1 MAGPADPRDGGRDV
15 TEDGPLRATPGWDV
29 VAAVVYLGLTQAEVW
44 IFLEGEITPETQA
57 AGSVL
62 VALMAVAL
70 AFRSSRPVP
79 AFFVHGI
86 LIGAATVLGM
96 PGDVYPFGNLF
107 LLATVASVATP
118 PVAWISLATGLAGVG
133 SYFWRFGQPL
143 IFAAFTMSLWALGWA
158 GGRAARGRRREL
170 VLAHDRD
177 LSVATAEARDARLA
191 MEVQRRDIGREIHD
205 LVGHTINVMVVHAG
219 AGRRGL
225 DRDPD
230 EARQALVTIEQVG
243 RGALEELDGL
253 LASLSPT
260 PNGRRSLQGIADL
273 GRLVDGVSNTGIVAT
288 LDDRLERPVPRAVGA
303 TVYRVVQEAM
313 TNALKHAGAS
323 HVEVELAERAGEVV
337 VTVRDDGG
345 GSTGGVGRGL
355 VGMEE
360 RVGAHGGML
369 DHGDRPE
376 GGYRVTA
383 TIPVRR

>member
-1 MAGPADPRDGGRDV
+1 M
-15 TEDGPLRATPGWDV
+15 TEDGPLRTTPGWDV

-44 IFLEGEITPETQA
+44 IFLEGEITPDTQV

-62 VALMAVAL
+62 VTLMAVAL

-86 LIGAATVLGM
+86 LIGAATVLGI

-118 PVAWISLATGLAGVG
+118 PIAWVSLATGLVGVG
-133 SYFWRFGQPL
+133 SYFWRFGQPV
-143 IFAAFTMSLWALGWA
+143 IFAAFTMSLWALAWA
-158 GGRAARGRRREL
+158 GGRAARSRRREL
-170 VLAHDRD
+170 VLAHERN
-177 LSVATAEARDARLA
+177 LSVASAEARDARLA
-191 MEVQRRDIGREIHD
+191 LEVQRRDISREIHD

-230 EARQALVTIEQVG
+230 EARRALVTIEQVG
-243 RGALEELDGL
+243 RGALEALDGL
-253 LASLSPT
+253 LASLST
-260 PNGRRSLQGIADL
+260 TTNGRRPLQGIADL
-273 GRLVDGVSNTGIVAT
+273 GRLVDGVGTTGIEVS
-288 LDDRLERPVPRAVGA
+288 LDDGLERPVPRVVGA
-303 TVYRVVQEAM
+303 TVYRVVQEAL
-313 TNALKHAGAS
+313 TNTLKHAGAQ
-323 HVEVELAERAGEVV
+323 HVEVELVERAGEVV
-337 VTVRDDGG
+337 VTVRDDGN

-355 VGMEE
+355 DGMEE
-360 RVGAHGGML
+360 RVAAHGGVV
-369 DHGDRPE
+369 DHGDRPD